1 MNKQLL
7 VLITLMAGS
16 QLLAK
21 TAEDRLIE
29 FHAMKSNQKTAWMN
43 FMKDTMDQK
52 MNIMR
57 QIHQDWSKFHTD
69 WIKKFGTN
77 TDWSP
82 AGKEKL
88 FNEKLSD
95 AIELHKKHMTMW
107 KDFAKSHHEKATKL
121 CDENKKAFETFEGK
135 EAKEVKGELKRTKE
149 KLQKT
154 MDNEEEEN

>member
-7 VLITLMAGS
+7 LLITLVAGS

-21 TAEDRLIE
+21 TAEERLIE
-29 FHAMKSNQKTAWMN
+29 FHALKDNEKTAWMN

-69 WIKKFGTN
+69 WIKKFGAN
-77 TDWSP
+77 ADCSP
-82 AGKEKL
+82 EGKEQL
-88 FNEKLSD
+88 FNEKLNG

-107 KDFAKSHHEKATKL
+107 EDFAKSHHEKATKL
-121 CDENKKAFETFEGK
+121 CDENKKEFDKFEGK
-135 EAKEVKGELKRTKE
+135 EEKHLKKELKETKQQLE
-149 KLQKT
+149 ATQPPMRKAK
-154 MDNEEEEN
+154 